1 MTRLDSV
8 ILKLLLYGLP
18 LVVGLGVLAAA
29 QGWRYID
36 AAGRVTE
43 APFHYNNPVIG
54 LVFGLWLLLAV
65 YLLARLLVSGEFREK
80 VLSRLT
86 FIRERDEREA
96 MLTGKA
102 AKTTMLT
109 TLAVLLVLFFL
120 SCLRVSV
127 SDLPSGQTLDG
138 KTKSLTIGAAFSLTG
153 QPGPQQPEPR
163 KTAVA
168 YTGLPLSGSAVIA
181 GLIIWQIAAYNYSMR
196 RLMK

>member
-1 MTRLDSV
+1 MNRLDSV
-8 ILKLLLYGLP
+8 ILKLFLYGLP
-18 LVVGLGVLAAA
+18 LVIGLGVLAAA
-29 QGWRYID
+29 QGWRS
-36 AAGRVTE
+36 AAEGGSAVQNSYH
-43 APFHYNNPVIG
+43 FSNPLLG

-65 YLLARLLVSGEFREK
+65 YLLVRLLVSGEFRDK

-120 SCLRVSV
+120 SCIRLSV
-127 SDLPSGQTLDG
+127 STLPPGQAVDG
-138 KTKSLTIGAAFSLTG
+138 KTRALTIGAAFSLTDQARPG
-153 QPGPQQPEPR
+153 QPAPEE
-163 KTAVA
+163 TVVA
-168 YTGLPLSGSAVIA
+168 YSGLPLSGSAVIA